1 MSTETKQK
9 ISYPD
14 WVTKHK
20 QKGTSI
26 FCINNKYYLYK
37 VKSVWNKD
45 KGRAQKITEKY
56 LGRITE
62 QGFVEPKKAININ
75 SPVSVKEYGAVKA
88 VTTLG
93 EDILAKLRETFPHEA
108 DRLFTLA
115 SLRVIDPSPFKRA
128 EHTYKHSYL
137 SEMFPN
143 LNLSGKDISNF
154 LKEFGQARQKMVEFM
169 RSFFSD
175 GQHIL
180 FDGTSVISKSEKM
193 NINKIGYNA
202 HKEYDPQINLLYAF
216 NCDTQT
222 PAYYRIV
229 AGNVKDVSAFK
240 LSLIE
245 TKITNMIIVA
255 DKGFGSEAN
264 FKLLEENNLKYI
276 VPLRRSSLA
285 FDTAKLEKGNKKE
298 FDGYF
303 VFNERPIWYY
313 KTPEVIVY
321 IDNDL
326 KVAEEKDYILRIEKN
341 LEGYT
346 NEGFIDRQYKFG
358 AIVLKTNLD
367 KTPKEIYNFYKER
380 REIEQAFDFLKNLLE
395 QDKTYMQNEIALEA
409 WSFINHIALM
419 LNYKIYNLLR
429 TNDLLAKYSISD
441 FIQHLKYIYKIKTDT
456 QWLTSEVSSK
466 TSTMLS
472 ALKMHIT

>member
-1 MSTETKQK
+1 MAEQK
-9 ISYPD
+9 SSYPE

-20 QKGTSI
+20 RKGAGVY
-26 FCINNKYYLYK
+26 CIRGKYYLYEI
-37 VKSVWNKD
+37 SSTWDKD
-45 KGRAQKITEKY
+45 KGRARKITGKY

-62 QGFVEPKKAININ
+62 QGFVGPKKEVGIS
-75 SPVSVKEYGAVKA
+75 SPVSVKEYGAAKIVA
-88 VTTLG
+88 TLG
-93 EDILAKLRETFPHEA
+93 EDILVKLKETFPHEA
-108 DRLFTLA
+108 EKLFTLA
-115 SLRVIDPSPFKRA
+115 TLRVIDPNPFKRA
-128 EHTYKHSYL
+128 EHTYRHSYL
-137 SEMFPN
+137 SEMFIG
-143 LNLSGKDISNF
+143 LNLSGKDISYF
-154 LKEFGQARQKMVEFM
+154 LKEFGQARLKMVEFM
-169 RSFFSD
+169 RGFFSD

-202 HKEYDPQINLLYAF
+202 HKQYDPQINLLYAF
-216 NCDTQT
+216 NCDTKT

-240 LSLIE
+240 LSLAE

-264 FKLLEENNLKYI
+264 FKLLEESSLKYI
-276 VPLRRSSLA
+276 VPLRRSSNA
-285 FDTAKLEKGNKKE
+285 FDTSKIEKGNKGE

-303 VFNERPIWYY
+303 VFNDRPIWYY
-313 KTPEVIVY
+313 KTPGVIVY

-326 KVAEEKDYILRIEKN
+326 KTAEEKDYILRIEKK

-346 NEGFIDRQYKFG
+346 PEGFIERQYKFG

-367 KTPKEIYNFYKER
+367 KTPKQIYELYKER
-380 REIEQAFDFLKNLLE
+380 REIEQTFDFLKTLLE

-409 WSFINHIALM
+409 WAFINHIALM

-429 TNDLLAKYSISD
+429 TNDLLPKYSISD
-441 FIQHLKYIYKIKTDT
+441 FIQHLKYIYKIKAGA
-456 QWLTSEVSSK
+456 QWLTSEISGK
-466 TSTMLS
+466 TSKMLT
-472 ALKMHIT
+472 ALNLHIT